1 MSADVY
7 LLAPPALAH
16 IRVGEQFEV
25 RGDEGRHAVTVKR
38 LTAGETVEVVDGF
51 GRRIAVD
58 VVDTVGKDVLVVR
71 ATSIVDEPTPL
82 PRVVVVQAIPK
93 GERGEVAVET
103 LTEVGVDVIVPWSAQ
118 RCVTKWNG
126 ERAAKGLARWR
137 RTAAESTKQARR
149 SWIPEVTPL
158 ASTGDVVALVVQRV
172 TSGGRAIVLHESA
185 VLRLAAM
192 ALPSHADVV
201 LIVGPE
207 GGLTDEELGAF
218 ETAGAMP
225 CRMGPSVLRTST
237 AGTAAAAV
245 VLASTG
251 RWS

>member
-1 MSADVY
+1 MSSDVY
-7 LLAPPALAH
+7 LLEPQALVH
-16 IRVGEQFEV
+16 IHVGEEFEV

-38 LTAGETVEVVDGF
+38 LTVGEAVEVVDGV

-58 VVDTVGKDVLVVR
+58 VVRTEGKDVLVVR
-71 ATSIVDEPTPL
+71 ATSIVDEPASR

-103 LTEVGVDVIVPWSAQ
+103 LTEVGIDVIVPWSAQ

-126 ERAAKGLARWR
+126 GRVERGLARWR
-137 RTAAESTKQARR
+137 RTAEESTKQARR
-149 SWIPEVTPL
+149 SWIPEISTL
-158 ASTGDVVALVVQRV
+158 ASTDDVVALVVERV
-172 TSGGRAIVLHESA
+172 AAGGRAIVLHESA

-192 ALPSHADVV
+192 ALPSAGDVV

-207 GGLTDEELGAF
+207 GGLTGEELAAF
-218 ETAGAMP
+218 ETAGAIP